1 MDSEKFYRV
10 VTREV
15 FERVPFGGLIGPP
28 ETQRQRID
36 GEYYIVERAPGFDV
50 NDRWLTNEEAKEL
63 VAGPDWT
70 DPNPFPQ
77 YVEA

>member
-1 MDSEKFYRV
+1 
-10 VTREV
+10 
-15 FERVPFGGLIGPP
+15 
-28 ETQRQRID
+28 
-36 GEYYIVERAPGFDV
+36 VERAPGFDV

-77 YVEA
+77 YGEG